1 MQGHLNEEAKN
12 QKEKILKM
20 EKIIKREYLVYK
32 TEKGVC
38 NFQQY
43 ETISTFAKIFF
54 AGKTLLDNAD
64 TEQSNL

>member
-1 MQGHLNEEAKN
+1 
-12 QKEKILKM
+12 M

-43 ETISTFAKIFF
+43 ETISSFAKIFF
-54 AGKTLLDNAD
+54 AGKTILDNAD